1 MEEPPEWVQAS
12 GSLTVLGFET
22 DAAPDEAAIGSMREH
37 CAAVVPGFLRAV
49 EAQDNSEGVY
59 VTEFGGPER
68 FMMEWVFVGHLDD
81 AQIRAVWLAMVEAC
95 TAHRMRC
102 HLSNRG
108 MEFP

>member
-1 MEEPPEWVQAS
+1 
-12 GSLTVLGFET
+12 
-22 DAAPDEAAIGSMREH
+22 
-37 CAAVVPGFLRAV
+37 
-49 EAQDNSEGVY
+49 
-59 VTEFGGPER
+59 
-68 FMMEWVFVGHLDD
+68 MMEWVFVGHLDD